1 MFTRRNMNAT
11 ILPVKTDRSN
21 AGNENILQKTQEGSV
36 QRQTNNFFFLQSIK
50 SIDKRIRRFTAHRS

>member
-11 ILPVKTDRSN
+11 ILQVRTDRSN

-36 QRQTNNFFFLQSIK
+36 QRQTNNIIFCNPLNQLT
-50 SIDKRIRRFTAHRS
+50 RE